1 MLGLMKAGE
10 EIKVEEAVLNIVI
23 VGQYYWPE
31 NFLINDIAEDL
42 VKRGHLVSVLTGLPD
57 YTTGVVQKEYKHGKR
72 RDEVRNGVKIHR
84 VPIIARRHGFFFRV
98 LNYLSFWATSSLY
111 ARTHKYEADVIISY
125 QTAPIFMGAGG
136 IVLKKKLKKPLFF
149 YCLDI
154 WPDQMKIWGVNER
167 NPIFGMVRRYCQ
179 HAYGSGDLVG
189 ITSRPFRK
197 YLVKV
202 NKVDNKKIV
211 YLPQHSE
218 RMDVGESQGKAN
230 KEQVDFI
237 FAGNIGQQQ
246 NIECIL
252 HAVSKVHT
260 TRPYHVHIYG
270 NGTSFESCK
279 ELATKLNINDRVT
292 FFGRVT
298 KEELR
303 EIYPKMDAFLLTL
316 CPESKVG
323 FVANTVPAKLQ
334 GYMSAGKPIIASV
347 DGGAKE
353 IIEECRC
360 GIVVPADDVEGY
372 AKAITEYI
380 ENKDAYSE
388 CGKRAKKY
396 FDENYDKKVVM
407 DKLEGYLMALAEG
420 KKNND

>member
-1 MLGLMKAGE
+1 MR
-10 EIKVEEAVLNIVI
+10 IVI

-42 VKRGHLVSVLTGLPD
+42 VKRGHKVSVLTGLPD
-57 YTTGVVQKEYKHGKR
+57 YATSVVPEEYKHGKN
-72 RDEVRNGVKIHR
+72 RDEVRNGVTIHR

-98 LNYLSFWATSSLY
+98 LNYLSFWITSITY
-111 ARTHKYEADVIISY
+111 ARTHKYEADVIMSY

-154 WPDQMKIWGVNER
+154 WPDQMKIWGVNEK
-167 NPIFGMVRRYCQ
+167 NPIFALVRRYCQ

-189 ITSRPFRK
+189 ISSRPFRR
-197 YLVKV
+197 YLVDV
-202 NKVDNKKIV
+202 NKVDDKKIV

-218 RMDVGESQGKAN
+218 RMDVGESIVDTN
-230 KEQVDFI
+230 KGQVDFI

-252 HAVSKVHT
+252 KAVSQIHT
-260 TRPYHVHIYG
+260 SNPYHVHIYG

-279 ELATKLNINDRVT
+279 ELASKLRIDDRVT
-292 FFGRVT
+292 FYGRVA
-298 KEELR
+298 KEELKD
-303 EIYPKMDAFLLTL
+303 IYPRMDAFLLTL

-353 IIEECRC
+353 IIEESKC
-360 GIVVPADDVEGY
+360 GIAVPADDVESY
-372 AKAITEYI
+372 ARAITEYI
-380 ENKDAYSE
+380 EHKEKYAD
-388 CGKRAKKY
+388 CGEHAKKY
-396 FDENYDKKVVM
+396 FDDNYDKKVVM
-407 DKLEGYLMALAEG
+407 DKLEGYLIALAEG
-420 KKNND
+420 RN

>member
-1 MLGLMKAGE
+1 MK
-10 EIKVEEAVLNIVI
+10 IVI

-42 VKRGHLVSVLTGLPD
+42 VNRGHEVSVLTGLPD
-57 YTTGVVQKEYKHGKR
+57 YATSVVPKEYKHGKKK
-72 RDEVRNGVKIHR
+72 DEVRNGVKIHR
-84 VPIIARRHGFFFRV
+84 VPIIARRHGFIFRV
-98 LNYLSFWATSSLY
+98 LNYLSFWIASTTYAT
-111 ARTHKYEADVIISY
+111 THHYEADVIMSY

-167 NPIFGMVRRYCQ
+167 NPIFGLVKRYCQ

-197 YLVKV
+197 YLVKI
-202 NKVDNKKIV
+202 NKVDNEKIV
-211 YLPQHSE
+211 YLPQHSD
-218 RMDVGESQGKAN
+218 RMDVGEIVVDAN

-252 HAVSKVHT
+252 KAVSKVQT
-260 TRPYHVHIYG
+260 AKSYHVHIYG

-279 ELATKLNINDRVT
+279 ELAKKLDINDRVT
-292 FFGRVT
+292 FYGRVE
-298 KEELR
+298 KEELSK
-303 EIYPKMDAFLLTL
+303 IYLRMDAFLLTL
-316 CPESKVG
+316 CPESVVG

-353 IIEECRC
+353 IIEECQC
-360 GIVVPADDVEGY
+360 GIAVPADDVDGY

-380 ENKDAYSE
+380 EHKEKYAD
-388 CGKRAKKY
+388 CGNRAKKY

-407 DKLEGYLMALAEG
+407 DKLEGYLIALAEG
-420 KKNND
+420 KR

>member
-1 MLGLMKAGE
+1 MK
-10 EIKVEEAVLNIVI
+10 IVI

-31 NFLINDIAEDL
+31 TFLINDIAEDL
-42 VKRGHLVSVLTGLPD
+42 VKRGHDVSVLTGLPD
-57 YTTGVVQKEYKHGKR
+57 YATSVVPKEFKNGKR

-84 VPIIARRHGFFFRV
+84 VPIIARRHGFFFRI
-98 LNYLSFWATSSLY
+98 LNYLSFWITSTTY
-111 ARTHKYEADVIISY
+111 ARTHHYEADVIMSY

-154 WPDQMKIWGVNER
+154 WPDQMKIWGVNEK
-167 NPIFGMVRRYCQ
+167 NPIFGLVRRYCQ

-202 NKVDNKKIV
+202 NKVDNQKIV
-211 YLPQHSE
+211 YLPQHSD
-218 RMDVGESQGKAN
+218 RMDVGKSIVDDN

-252 HAVSKVHT
+252 KAVSKVQT
-260 TRPYHVHIYG
+260 SKPYHVHIYG

-279 ELATKLNINDRVT
+279 ELATRLGINDRVT
-292 FFGRVT
+292 FYGRVA
-298 KEELR
+298 KEELTKV
-303 EIYPKMDAFLLTL
+303 YPKMDAFLLTL
-316 CPESKVG
+316 YPESVVG
-323 FVANTVPAKLQ
+323 FAANTVPAKLQ
-334 GYMSAGKPIIASV
+334 GYMSVGKPIIASV

-353 IIEECRC
+353 IIEECQC
-360 GIVVPADDVEGY
+360 GIAVPADDVDGY

-380 ENKDAYSE
+380 EHKERYAD
-388 CGKRAKKY
+388 CGQKAKKY
-396 FDENYDKKVVM
+396 FDENYDKKLVM
-407 DKLEGYLMALAEG
+407 DKLEGYLVKLANQSGAEFVV
-420 KKNND
+420 K

>member
-1 MLGLMKAGE
+1 MK
-10 EIKVEEAVLNIVI
+10 IVI

-42 VKRGHLVSVLTGLPD
+42 VNRGHEVSVLTGLPD
-57 YTTGVVQKEYKHGKR
+57 YATSVVPKEYKHGKKK
-72 RDEVRNGVKIHR
+72 DEVRNGVKIHR
-84 VPIIARRHGFFFRV
+84 VPIIARRHGFIFRV
-98 LNYLSFWATSSLY
+98 LNYLSFWIASTTYAT
-111 ARTHKYEADVIISY
+111 THHYEADVIMSY

-167 NPIFGMVRRYCQ
+167 NPIFGLVKRYCQ

-197 YLVKV
+197 YLVKI
-202 NKVDNKKIV
+202 NKVDNEKIV
-211 YLPQHSE
+211 YLPQHSD
-218 RMDVGESQGKAN
+218 RMDVGEIVVDAN

-252 HAVSKVHT
+252 KAVSKVQT
-260 TRPYHVHIYG
+260 AKLYHVHIYG

-279 ELATKLNINDRVT
+279 ELAKKLDINDRVT
-292 FFGRVT
+292 FYGRVE
-298 KEELR
+298 KEELSK
-303 EIYPKMDAFLLTL
+303 IYLRIDAFLLTL
-316 CPESKVG
+316 CPESVVG

-353 IIEECRC
+353 IIEECQC
-360 GIVVPADDVEGY
+360 GIAVPADDVDGY

-380 ENKDAYSE
+380 EHKEKYAD
-388 CGKRAKKY
+388 CGNRAKKY

-407 DKLEGYLMALAEG
+407 DKLEGYLIALAEG
-420 KKNND
+420 KR

>member
-1 MLGLMKAGE
+1 MK
-10 EIKVEEAVLNIVI
+10 IVL

-42 VKRGHLVSVLTGLPD
+42 VKRGHSVTVLTGLPD
-57 YTTGVVQKEYKHGKR
+57 YATSVVPKEYRHGKN
-72 RDEVRNGVKIHR
+72 RDEIRNGVKIHR

-98 LNYLSFWATSSLY
+98 LNYLSFWISSTTY
-111 ARTHKYEADVIISY
+111 ARTHSYDADVIMSY

-136 IVLKKKLKKPLFF
+136 VVLKKKLKKPLFF

-154 WPDQMKIWGVNER
+154 WPDQMKIWGVNEK
-167 NPIFGMVRRYCQ
+167 NPIFGLVKKYCKY
-179 HAYGSGDLVG
+179 AYGAGDLVG

-197 YLVKV
+197 YLVNV
-202 NKVDNKKIV
+202 NKVDDRRIV

-218 RMDVGESQGKAN
+218 RMNINDGIDIEK
-230 KEQVDFI
+230 KDKVDFI

-252 HAVSKVHT
+252 KAISIIKT
-260 TRPYHVHIYG
+260 DKLYHVHIYG
-270 NGTSFESCK
+270 NGTSLASCK
-279 ELATKLNINDRVT
+279 ELASKLNINDRVT
-292 FFGRVT
+292 FYGRVS
-298 KEELR
+298 KEELAK
-303 EIYPKMDAFLLTL
+303 IYPNMDAFLLTL

-353 IIEECRC
+353 IIEECQC
-360 GIVVPADDVEGY
+360 GIAVPADDAEAY
-372 AKAITEYI
+372 AHAITEYI
-380 ENKDAYSE
+380 EHKEKYKE
-388 CGKRAKKY
+388 CGYRAKKY

-407 DKLEGYLMALAEG
+407 DKLEGYLTALAEG
-420 KKNND
+420 KYVNA

>member
-1 MLGLMKAGE
+1 MK
-10 EIKVEEAVLNIVI
+10 IVI

-42 VKRGHLVSVLTGLPD
+42 VRRGHTVSVLTGLPD
-57 YTTGVVQKEYKHGKR
+57 YATSVVPEAYKHGKN
-72 RDEVRNGVKIHR
+72 RDEVKNGVTIHR

-98 LNYLSFWATSSLY
+98 LNYLSFWITSTMY
-111 ARTHKYEADVIISY
+111 ARIHKYEADVIMSY

-154 WPDQMKIWGVNER
+154 WPDQMKIWGVNEK
-167 NPIFGMVRRYCQ
+167 NPIFGLVRHYCQ
-179 HAYGSGDLVG
+179 HAYRSGDLVG
-189 ITSRPFRK
+189 ITSRPFRR
-197 YLVKV
+197 YLVNV
-202 NKVDNKKIV
+202 NKVDDEKIV

-218 RMDVGESQGKAN
+218 RMDVGEGVVDKN

-252 HAVSKVHT
+252 KAVSQIHT
-260 TRPYHVHIYG
+260 SKPYHVHIYG

-279 ELATKLNINDRVT
+279 ELASRLKINDRVT
-292 FFGRVT
+292 FYGRVE
-298 KEELR
+298 KEKLKN
-303 EIYPKMDAFLLTL
+303 IYPLMDAFLLSL

-347 DGGAKE
+347 DGGAKD

-360 GIVVPADDVEGY
+360 GVAVPADDVEGY
-372 AKAITEYI
+372 AKAITDFI
-380 ENKDAYSE
+380 EHKEMFAD
-388 CGKRAKKY
+388 CGERAKKY

-407 DKLEGYLMALAEG
+407 DKLEGFLTELANQE
-420 KKNND
+420 KQV